1 MTDDIKYDTATGTAL
16 TNDEGA
22 TSFPCPKCGKQTIY
36 RTRQSREIV
45 VKYTCPECGFE
56 GPN

>member
-1 MTDDIKYDTATGTAL
+1 MTEVCSSCKKRL
-16 TNDEGA
+16 TNDVG
-22 TSFPCPKCGKQTIY
+22 SVILNCPKCGKGKI
-36 RTRQSREIV
+36 TRCKHCRQIA